1 LKPIQYFV
9 PKTMTEALSVLQEYG
24 PKVTI
29 VAGGTDVVVNMH
41 HGKLKPE
48 VIVYIGNLGLEEI
61 KEEGNHLVLGALTK
75 IAAIAASSLLKK
87 KAPLLPMAASSLG
100 NPLTRNQATVGGNL
114 VSASPA
120 ADMAIGLLGLDGEV
134 TLVSSRGQRQVALAD
149 FFTGYRQTVKKADE
163 LLTAIRIP
171 LKDIKGTFLK
181 LGRRQAS
188 SLSVVNV
195 SCALSISQGGNCEEA
210 RLTLGAMAP
219 TPIRATKAEGLL
231 KGEKVTEAL
240 IEKAAQAAVDQ
251 TQPIDDGRATAWYRK
266 KAAQVLVARALKQ
279 SIS

>member
-1 LKPIQYFV
+1 MKPIQYFV

-24 PKVTI
+24 PKATI

-120 ADMAIGLLGLDGEV
+120 ADMAICLLGLDGEV

-149 FFTGYRQTVKKADE
+149 FFTGYRQTLKKPEE

-171 LKDIKGTFLK
+171 LKDVKGTFLK
-181 LGRRQAS
+181 LGRRQAA

-195 SCALSISQGGNCEEA
+195 SCALSISQGGKCEEA